1 MYNKEDRM
9 LSNNRFIDI
18 MKQLKKLDR
27 AGEYQND
34 ITKLSAQLY

>member
-27 AGEYQND
+27 AEEYQND
-34 ITKLSAQLY
+34 IIKLSVQLY